1 MELAGERL
9 TSVTMFPDIGRILI
23 EQRQNS
29 SNADQSTDKEAT
41 PGKCD
46 SASQIKLPASEVED
60 TTDKDCQQN
69 ESITTDQQ
77 ESDDT
82 TETGVTTVRE
92 SNVTNSTR
100 GSLRERRFSG
110 DSSSQDGLS
119 RIPRLTPVRMYV
131 SAASSGYTGFSSDSE
146 GSQATIEDIESALQS
161 AELDAAADSPD
172 DLELPMLEDF
182 PDDVDLVYPVV
193 ENNYHLSLQ
202 QQAPVVFGYD
212 NTQIRFDN
220 QLLPNHHNSNRA
232 DHQQLYIPSSPYRP
246 KKR

>member
-9 TSVTMFPDIGRILI
+9 TLVAMFPDIGRILI

-29 SNADQSTDKEAT
+29 SDADQSTDKEDT
-41 PGKCD
+41 PGKGD
-46 SASQIKLPASEVED
+46 SDSQIKPPVNKVQDS
-60 TTDKDCQQN
+60 TDRDCKQDG
-69 ESITTDQQ
+69 SMTTDQQ
-77 ESDDT
+77 ESDITTQTT
-82 TETGVTTVRE
+82 TEPKP
-92 SNVTNSTR
+92 NVGSCSR

-146 GSQATIEDIESALQS
+146 GQQATIEDIESALQS

-202 QQAPVVFGYD
+202 QQAPVLFGYD
-212 NTQIRFDN
+212 HTQIRFDN
-220 QLLPNHHNSNRA
+220 QLLPNQHNSNRA
-232 DHQQLYIPSSPYRP
+232 DHQQFYIPSSPYRP